1 MAGLALACADA
12 SAAADTARIES
23 GFDYHSYANVDQFQ
37 VAHLDLDLRVDLG
50 TKEIYGTVT
59 LEVKRLDPRATQL
72 ILDTKDLMIIG
83 VSQKATDVLGAT
95 SKSQT
100 IRVSR
105 PFHLEKPDP
114 ILGSALVIELPPSRN
129 PVESVRIEYE
139 TLATAS
145 ALQWLAPKQT
155 AGRHKPFMYTQSEPI
170 GTRTWIPLQDTPQ
183 VRATYRAHDPH
194 RLRLA
199 RRHERRE

>member
-1 MAGLALACADA
+1 MPHHRTGWFMAGLALACTGG
-12 SAAADTARIES
+12 SAAADTASPES
-23 GFDYHSYANVDQFQ
+23 GFDYHSYANVDQFR
-37 VAHLDLDLRVDLG
+37 VAHLDLDVRVDLG

-59 LEVKRLDPRATQL
+59 LQVKRLDPRATQL

-105 PFHLEKPDP
+105 LFPLEKPDP
-114 ILGSALVIELPPSRN
+114 ILGSALVIDLAPSRK

-139 TLATAS
+139 TLATAA
-145 ALQWLAPKQT
+145 ALQLLAPKQT
-155 AGRHKPFMYTQSEPI
+155 VGGHKAFM
-170 GTRTWIPLQDTPQ
+170 
-183 VRATYRAHDPH
+183 
-194 RLRLA
+194 
-199 RRHERRE
+199 